1 MNSAFLTGQYNIGL
15 VVLSY
20 LIAVLASYSAV
31 DLSNRIFRNPERQSL
46 WIALGAIA
54 MGCGIWS
61 MHFIGMQAFSLPI
74 AMRYDL
80 GVTTFSLVA
89 AIGVAALALY
99 VASRERMGPKAIIIG
114 ALMMGTG
121 ICVMHYSGMAAMKME
136 PGIVW
141 NPILVALS
149 ALIAVLASGV
159 ALWIAFHLRRIKA
172 SRQLQARA
180 GAAAV
185 MGLAVSGMHYTGM
198 AAASFPVGAIC
209 SARAGL
215 TGSWTAGP
223 VAAFTVLLSLL
234 IMALAAYD
242 AHKQTQA
249 REARLRR
256 EQEQRARILALHDPE
271 TMLRN
276 RPSFQQEA
284 INFIQRCTRN
294 GTKFDLFYGALRFP
308 EGADARAMKAIAD
321 RLRPLARPQDFLARY
336 GRTEF
341 ALLRAREPGEG
352 TPQLLR
358 DQLLAACTLPLDLG
372 EIRIEPHAHIGIGT
386 FPDHGQTSR
395 ELLMAAARTAD
406 APQTSASTLLLRQQP
421 AA

>member
-1 MNSAFLTGQYNIGL
+1 
-15 VVLSY
+15 
-20 LIAVLASYSAV
+20 
-31 DLSNRIFRNPERQSL
+31 
-46 WIALGAIA
+46 